1 MSKLFLGF
9 FTLMFLSSC
18 KKEVSTVTDSSQAG
32 VVKAHRFDQ
41 LFYQKSTDEIQQL
54 KKLYPYLFPNQMPDS
69 VWVNKS
75 NNKEEILLKQEVEK
89 VFGDFTSEEKQL
101 GILFT
106 KVKTHFPS
114 FESPKVITLISDID
128 YESKVIY
135 ADSLLLISLD
145 MYLGKDHEI
154 YKEFPPYLSQRY
166 EKSNLIVDV
175 AQAIADQTFNQS
187 GRNNFLNQMINQG
200 KKMALVDAFLPDV
213 AHALKMGYTPE
224 QMEWTENN
232 EFLIW
237 QYFMENQLLYS
248 YDIDLLHR
256 FVFEA
261 PFSKFYLESDQESP
275 GRIGVWMGWQIV
287 ESYLK
292 NNEVSLADMIKTS
305 PEEIFGKSKYKPKK

>member
-1 MSKLFLGF
+1 
-9 FTLMFLSSC
+9 LSSC
-18 KKEVSTVTDSSQAG
+18 KKEVSSTSDSTNFE

-41 LFYQKSTDEIQQL
+41 LFYQKSDDEIQQL
-54 KKLYPYLFPNQMPDS
+54 KKWYPYLFPNQVPDS
-69 VWVNKS
+69 VWINKS
-75 NNKEEILLKQEVEK
+75 NDKEEIILKQEVEK

-106 KVKTHFPS
+106 NVKNYFPQ
-114 FESPKVITLISDID
+114 FKSPKVITLISDID

-135 ADSLLLISLD
+135 ADSLMLISLD

-154 YKEFPPYLSQRY
+154 YKEFPSYLSQRY

-175 AQAIADQTFNQS
+175 AQAIAEQTFNQS
-187 GRNNFLNQMINQG
+187 GRNNFLNQMIHQG

-213 AHALKMGYTPE
+213 EPTLKMGYTPE

-248 YDIDLLHR
+248 YDIDLVHR

-292 NNEVSLADMIKTS
+292 NNEVTLADMIKTDA
-305 PEEIFGKSKYKPKK
+305 ETIFEKSKYKPRK